1 MEPRSVPP
9 WLRRLADVVLAFT
22 AVTIPLSISGMQ
34 IGIGLLFGLALL
46 APLAGARVVRRTPL
60 DVYLGLFLGV
70 LALSTLASLRPQE
83 AGGWSRMWVL
93 IGYFGIYWWLDRE
106 RAVRFTRWL
115 VIGGTIAAVYGVWQH
130 WTGADWY
137 RSLTG
142 RELEVRARVQGAGGY
157 AVIGFFSS
165 YLTFAHLMV
174 FPLAA
179 ATTRALAGNALA
191 AASAVVML
199 ASIVLSTAR
208 GAWIALL
215 GGVLVLAL
223 VGGRRWAVRLVPAA
237 IVVAGLTF
245 AISPHLRAQT
255 ESMLTLEG
263 PNAGRVAIYRANLD
277 IVREHPVLGFGFGRY
292 RPHAKPYYEPYP
304 AADRKSHAHNN
315 FLHMAAEAGLV
326 GLAAFALLYAM
337 ILRLGWEAVQ
347 ATRGSAA
354 ASTAAGAWLGIVAF
368 LLGGLTQY
376 NFGDNEVAVA
386 MWATAAVLMRCRAP

>member
-1 MEPRSVPP
+1 MPP
-9 WLRRLADVVLAFT
+9 WLRRLADAMLAFT

-34 IGIGLLFGLALL
+34 IGIGTLFGLALL

-60 DVYLGLFLGV
+60 DAWLALFLGV
-70 LALSTLASLRPQE
+70 LLVSTLASLRPDQ

-93 IGYFGIYWWLDRE
+93 IGYFGIYWWLDRA
-106 RAVRFTRWL
+106 RAVRFTWWL
-115 VIGGTIAAVYGVWQH
+115 VLGGTIAAVYGIVQH

-137 RSLTG
+137 RSLMG

-179 ATTRALAGNALA
+179 ATTRALAGSVPAA
-191 AASAVVML
+191 AASVAML

-215 GGVLVLAL
+215 GGVVVLAL

-237 IVVAGLTF
+237 ALVAGLTV
-245 AISPHLRAQT
+245 ALSPNLRAQI
-255 ESMLTLEG
+255 EPMFTLEG

-315 FLHMAAEAGLV
+315 FLHMAAEAGLL

-337 ILRLGWEAVQ
+337 ILRLGWDAVR
-347 ATRGSAA
+347 ATRGTAA
-354 ASTAAGAWLGIVAF
+354 AATAAGAWLGIVAF

-386 MWATAAVLMRCRAP
+386 MWATTAVLLRCREP

>member
-1 MEPRSVPP
+1 MAPRSVPP

-34 IGIGLLFGLALL
+34 IGIGTLFGLAVL
-46 APLAGARVVRRTPL
+46 APLVGARVVRRTPL
-60 DVYLGLFLGV
+60 DGWLALFLGV
-70 LALSTLASLRPQE
+70 LVLSTLASLRPHE

-93 IGYFGIYWWLDRE
+93 IGFFGIYWWLDPA
-106 RAVRFTRWL
+106 RAVRFTGWL
-115 VIGGTIAAVYGVWQH
+115 VAGGTVAAVYGVVQH

-137 RSLTG
+137 RTLMG
-142 RELEVRARVQGAGGY
+142 RELEVRARVEGAGGY

-179 ATTRALAGNALA
+179 ATTRALAGSVRAGG
-191 AASAVVML
+191 ASVLML

-215 GGVLVLAL
+215 GGVVVLAL

-237 IVVAGLTF
+237 LVVAALTVG
-245 AISPHLRAQT
+245 ASPHLRAQI
-255 ESMLTLEG
+255 EPMFTLEG

-277 IVREHPVLGFGFGRY
+277 IVHDHPWLGFGFGRY

-315 FLHMAAEAGLV
+315 FLHMAAEAGLL
-326 GLAAFALLYAM
+326 GLTAFALLYAA
-337 ILRLGWEAVQ
+337 ILRLGWEAVR
-347 ATRGSAA
+347 ATRGGPIGP
-354 ASTAAGAWLGIVAF
+354 TAAGAWLGIVAF

-376 NFGDNEVAVA
+376 NFGDNEVAIA
-386 MWATAAVLMRCRAP
+386 MWATTAVLLRCRDA

>member
-1 MEPRSVPP
+1 MPP
-9 WLRRLADVVLAFT
+9 WLRRLADVLLAFT

-34 IGIGLLFGLALL
+34 IGIGALFGMALL
-46 APLAGARVVRRTPL
+46 APLVGARVVRRTPL
-60 DVYLGLFLGV
+60 DVWLALFLGV
-70 LALSTLASLRPQE
+70 LALSTLASLRLDQ

-93 IGYFGIYWWLDRE
+93 IGYFGVYWWLDRE
-106 RAVRFTRWL
+106 RAVRFTWWL
-115 VIGGTIAAVYGVWQH
+115 VLGGTIAAVYGIMQH

-137 RSLTG
+137 RTLTG

-179 ATTRALAGNALA
+179 ATTRALAGSVPAAAGAVAMLA
-191 AASAVVML
+191 A
-199 ASIVLSTAR
+199 IVLSTAR

-215 GGVLVLAL
+215 GGVVVLAL

-237 IVVAGLTF
+237 LVVAGLTV
-245 AISPHLRAQT
+245 AVSPNLRAQI
-255 ESMLTLEG
+255 EPMFTLEG

-277 IVREHPVLGFGFGRY
+277 IVREHPLLGFGFGRY

-315 FLHMAAEAGLV
+315 FLHMAAEAGLL
-326 GLAAFALLYAM
+326 GLTAFALLYAM
-337 ILRLGWEAVQ
+337 ILRLGWEAVR
-347 ATRGSAA
+347 ATRGSPVGA
-354 ASTAAGAWLGIVAF
+354 TAAGAWLGIVAF

-386 MWATAAVLMRCRAP
+386 MWATTAVLLRCRDT